1 MLVKEIMNTDVK
13 SVKPDS
19 AVRDVAMVMCLQKIS
34 GMPVIDDDNN
44 LVGIISEK
52 DVLQHMFPDMDESM
66 TMDSKPDFEEMEKR
80 YNETLGMR
88 VSELMTKTVA
98 TVSADIP
105 VLKAAS
111 MMWLRRIRRIPVT
124 EGTKLV
130 GIVSIGDVH
139 RAIFQQQL
147 INQVT

>member
-124 EGTKLV
+124 EGVKLV

>member
-1 MLVKEIMNTDVK
+1 MIVKEIMTSDIK

-19 AVRDVAMVMCLQKIS
+19 MVRDVAMVMCLQKIS
-34 GMPVIDDDNN
+34 GMPVVDEDNN

-52 DVLQHMFPDMDESM
+52 DILQHMFPDIDEAM

-80 YNETLGMR
+80 YAETLGMK

-98 TVSADIP
+98 TVSADMP
-105 VLKAAS
+105 CLKAAS
-111 MMWLRRIRRIPVT
+111 MMWLRKIRRIPVT

-139 RAIFQQQL
+139 RAIFRQQL
-147 INQVT
+147 VDHAT

>member
-19 AVRDVAMVMCLQKIS
+19 PVRDVAMVMCLQKIS

-44 LVGIISEK
+44 LVGIVSEK
-52 DVLQHMFPDMDESM
+52 DVLQHMFPDVDEAM
-66 TMDSKPDFEEMEKR
+66 TMDSRPDFEDMEKR
-80 YNETLGMR
+80 YTETLGMR
-88 VSELMTKTVA
+88 VSEIMTKTVA
-98 TVSADIP
+98 TVSADMP
-105 VLKAAS
+105 CLKAAS
-111 MMWLRRIRRIPVT
+111 LMWLRKIRRIPVT